1 MSTLI
6 QTFVGNIGIGTNDPG
21 NYKLRVD
28 GEVRAN
34 SLEVNGVSNVHVPI
48 GLIAMW
54 YGSVASIPDGW
65 ALCDGTT
72 GITRTDGGGTI
83 DAPNLV
89 NRFVRGA
96 DGDSPSPAIPGQS
109 GGANTVS
116 LAEGNLPA
124 HAHPF
129 TGSAANANHAHTTN
143 SADAPHG
150 HNTNTNNANHN
161 HGTNTANAPHGHN
174 TQYGNANHAHN
185 TAGAN
190 APHAHG
196 MRRTTGPR
204 GVYCSNNFIPSS
216 NQTLFYTNH
225 ANAPHSHYVN
235 GANAPHYHGVNGAN
249 APHNHGINSNNAPHS
264 HGVRGNNAPHNHGI
278 NADNA
283 PHTHGGNIGQTGS
296 GTAVTLTNPYYILA
310 YIMKI

>member
-28 GEVRAN
+28 GAVRAN

-54 YGSVASIPDGW
+54 YGAVADIPDGW
-65 ALCDGTT
+65 ALCDGRT
-72 GITRTDGGGTI
+72 GLTRTDGNGTI
-83 DAPNLV
+83 DTPNLV
-89 NRFVRGA
+89 GRFVRGA
-96 DGDSPSPAIPGQS
+96 DGDAPSPAVPGQAA
-109 GGANTVS
+109 GVNTVS
-116 LAEGNLPA
+116 ILETNLPQ

-129 TGSAANANHAHTTN
+129 TGHANNTPHSHTTN
-143 SADAPHG
+143 A
-150 HNTNTNNANHN
+150 
-161 HGTNTANAPHGHN
+161 ANAPHAHY
-174 TQYGNANHAHN
+174 TSYANANHAHN
-185 TAGAN
+185 TAASN

-196 MRRTTGPR
+196 NRYAGGPPGR
-204 GVYCSNNFIPSS
+204 SSDSRAGHTNNQVWAF
-216 NQTLFYTNH
+216 THY

-235 GANAPHYHGVNGAN
+235 GANAPHRHYVQGA
-249 APHNHGINSNNAPHS
+249 
-264 HGVRGNNAPHNHGI
+264 NAPHNHGI

-283 PHTHGGNIGQTGS
+283 PHAHNGTVGQTG
-296 GTAVTLTNPYYILA
+296 GGDTITVTNPYYILA